1 MRIRTV
7 LWSFLLALA
16 IANCFAQ
23 EYEDTW
29 QDEWYAMRRKEDS
42 LRLFYRDI
50 SKWNLYVEPF
60 TYVTQESAFDE
71 FGLKKGY
78 FTNGFFIRAVPKT
91 QEGVQKPDEIAY
103 RFYNYYMYEIPVA
116 GIDNSYFAIIRNTVF
131 PYAKNYPVET
141 NVRTLFDKFCEK
153 HFKDNLERCV
163 LMIDSNLRTDYE
175 YYPLWETRESKMQY
189 YGEQYGYTDVGM
201 HNSVGNPIQGT
212 NDSLWLSQKVM
223 IPHKTV
229 IVYVQNHSIPDAWT
243 KKLWYSLSDNIVG
256 FCDIS
261 TVSEIPN
268 KKYSILNKN
277 MILHYHD
284 KYHVYSEE
292 WTGFMEQQLLDS
304 ITYIERNRIRVF
316 QQKDL
321 LQDTS
326 VKISKIFPRG
336 ICFTYDTL
344 DDWRDYGFIITS
356 EKDNIRKFVNPGN
369 PLFDYYMQLQDTCG
383 RGIFEYR
390 YSISRLDEEYMEGK
404 RCLTEEK
411 NYSNDYDYKAKI
423 DTLLM
428 TERQQSQIRKE
439 YLKLAKLDAQLYQ
452 IEIQSETYCKYRY
465 RDSDEYSIRRQQNL
479 YSYDEEGG
487 RTVAPEYRKKVET
500 IEKKQKKIAN
510 KLEKMG
516 GRFRYS
522 FRGMNVINVTDP
534 YR

>member
-1 MRIRTV
+1 M
-7 LWSFLLALA
+7 
-16 IANCFAQ
+16 
-23 EYEDTW
+23 
-29 QDEWYAMRRKEDS
+29 
-42 LRLFYRDI
+42 RLFYRDI

-465 RDSDEYSIRRQQNL
+465 RDSDEYSIWRQQNL

>member
-1 MRIRTV
+1 MKNKIV
-7 LWSFLLALA
+7 FWFFLLVFAV
-16 IANCFAQ
+16 ANCFAQ
-23 EYEDTW
+23 EYEDVW
-29 QDEWYAMRRKEDS
+29 DLDQDS

-50 SKWNLYVEPF
+50 SKWDLYIEPF
-60 TYVTQESAFDE
+60 TYVTQESTFDE

-175 YYPLWETRESKMQY
+175 YYPLWGTRHSKMQY

-261 TVSEIPN
+261 SVSEIPN

-277 MILHYHD
+277 IILHYHD
-284 KYHVYSEE
+284 KYHLYSEE
-292 WTGFMEQQLLDS
+292 WTGFMKQQLLDS
-304 ITYIERNRIRVF
+304 ITSIEGNRTRVF
-316 QQKDL
+316 QQKDIL
-321 LQDTS
+321 HDTS
-326 VKISKIFPRG
+326 VKISNIFPRG
-336 ICFTYDTL
+336 ICFTYDTP
-344 DDWRDYGFIITS
+344 DSWRGWKDYGFIITS
-356 EKDNIRKFVNPGN
+356 EKDTIRRFVNHEN
-369 PLFDYYMQLQDTCG
+369 PLFNYYMHLQDTCG
-383 RGIFEYR
+383 GGITYNTDFDYDGSPFVEY
-390 YSISRLDEEYMEGK
+390 ILGK
-404 RCLTEEK
+404 RCLTDEELS
-411 NYSNDYDYKAKI
+411 NHLYSKHYDYRSNI
-423 DTLLM
+423 DTLLL
-428 TERQQSQIRKE
+428 TERQQSQIRKDL
-439 YLKLAKLDAQLYQ
+439 LKLAKLDAQLKQ
-452 IEIQSETYCKYRY
+452 IEIQSETYRKFQY
-465 RDSDEYSIRRQQNL
+465 RDSDEFFVKKTQNL
-479 YSYDEEGG
+479 YSYDEENG
-487 RTVAPEYRKKVET
+487 TEIVSPKYRKKVEK
-500 IEKKQKKIAN
+500 IEKEKEKIAN
-510 KLEKMG
+510 KLRGKG
-516 GRFRYS
+516 VYTHSYS
-522 FRGMNVINVTDP
+522 SHII
-534 YR
+534 YS